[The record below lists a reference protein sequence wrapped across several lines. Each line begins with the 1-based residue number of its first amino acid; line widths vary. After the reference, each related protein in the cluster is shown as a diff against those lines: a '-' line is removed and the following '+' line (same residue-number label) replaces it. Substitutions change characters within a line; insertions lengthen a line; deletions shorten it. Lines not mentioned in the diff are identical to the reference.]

1 MTILVTGATG
11 NVGGEVVRAVAA
23 AGGKPRALVR
33 NEKQRSKVFD
43 GAETAVGDLNDPASL
58 AAALDGV
65 TGAFVLSGY
74 ADMTGLLAAIRDAGA
89 QRVVQLSG
97 SSAGL
102 DNLDNAVTAY
112 MARSEDAVRGSGLP
126 YTILRP
132 SAFMSNTYEWAPQL
146 AEGDTVRAA
155 FPDVA
160 AAVIDPADI
169 GAVAAAALV
178 GGGHDGQIYR
188 LTGPEALLP
197 ADRARI
203 LGEVLG
209 REISFVGLSNDQ
221 ARVEMSAAM
230 PIEYV
235 NAFFNFY
242 VDGALD
248 ESPVLPTVST
258 ILGRPPR
265 TFHTWAATHSP
276 AFK

>member
-33 NEKQRSKVFD
+33 NENRPVFQ
-43 GAETAVGDLNDPASL
+43 GAEVAVGDLNDPSSM
-58 AAALDGV
+58 AAALEGI

-89 QRVVQLSG
+89 KRVVQLSG
-97 SSAGL
+97 GSAGL

-112 MARSEDAVRGSGLP
+112 MARSEQAVRASGVP

-132 SAFMSNTYEWAPQL
+132 SAFMSNTFEWTSQL
-146 AEGDTVRAA
+146 AESDTVRAA

-169 GAVAAAALV
+169 AAVAAAALV
-178 GGGHDGQIYR
+178 GGGHEGQTYR
-188 LTGPEALLP
+188 LTGPGALLP

-209 REISFVGLSNDQ
+209 RDISFVGLTNEQ
-221 ARVEMSAAM
+221 AREEMTAAM
-230 PIEYV
+230 PVEYV

-242 VDGALD
+242 VEGALD
-248 ESPVLPTVST
+248 ESPVLPTVSD

-265 TFHTWAATHSP
+265 TFRDWCTTHAA
-276 AFK
+276 AFQ